1 MVARLSKPASEEL
14 TMKIMADVQL
24 RGSWSGDEIVAH
36 LHASLIPLRLAV
48 LDGTG
53 TPWVLSLWFVYAEE
67 AIWCATNV
75 RSRLAGY
82 LQQQSRCGFEIAGD
96 MPPYKGIR
104 GKGDI
109 AMVPERGGEMLT
121 RLLDRYRIDRESTLA
136 RSLLAKVDQEVA
148 VRITPNRITSWD
160 FTARM
165 MDALTAST

>member
-1 MVARLSKPASEEL
+1 MVTRLPKPANEVL
-14 TMKIMADVQL
+14 TMSAMANLQL

-36 LHASLIPLRLAV
+36 LHESLIPLRLAV
-48 LDGTG
+48 LDSTG

-82 LQQQSRCGFEIAGD
+82 LQHQSRCGFEIAGD

-109 AMVPERGGEMLT
+109 AIVPERGGEMLT
-121 RLLDRYRIDRESTLA
+121 RLLDRYRIDRDSALA
-136 RSLLAKVDQEVA
+136 RSLLAKAHQEVA
-148 VRITPNRITSWD
+148 VRIMPNRITSWD

-165 MDALTAST
+165 KDALTAST